1 MKLATELNA
10 MATKSIMN
18 RENKKFN
25 EVLMFA
31 DNVLAENLEAAVKH
45 GKRSIC
51 IKKPINIKWK
61 YLRAYLEQNNFI
73 TFGIGNYCWIKW

>member
-10 MATKSIMN
+10 IATKSIMN

-25 EVLMFA
+25 EALMFA
-31 DNVLAENLEAAVKH
+31 DNVLEENLEEAAKH
-45 GKRSIC
+45 GKRSIWV
-51 IKKPINIKWK
+51 KKPINIKWK

-73 TFGIGNYCWIKW
+73 TIGIGNYCWIKW

>member
-25 EVLMFA
+25 EA
-31 DNVLAENLEAAVKH
+31 IAVNKT
-45 GKRSIC
+45 
-51 IKKPINIKWK
+51 
-61 YLRAYLEQNNFI
+61 LR
-73 TFGIGNYCWIKW
+73 

>member
-25 EVLMFA
+25 EALMFA
-31 DNVLAENLEAAVKH
+31 DNVLAENLEEAAKR
-45 GKRSIC
+45 GKRSIWV
-51 IKKPINIKWK
+51 KKPINIKWK

-73 TFGIGNYCWIKW
+73 TIGIGNYCWIKW

>member
-25 EVLMFA
+25 EALMFA
-31 DNVLAENLEAAVKH
+31 DNVLSENLEEAAKH
-45 GKRSIC
+45 GKRSIWV
-51 IKKPINIKWK
+51 KKPINIKWK

-73 TFGIGNYCWIKW
+73 TIGIGNYCWIKW

>member
-25 EVLMFA
+25 EALMFA
-31 DNVLAENLEAAVKH
+31 DNVLAGNLEEAAKH
-45 GKRSIC
+45 GKRSIWV
-51 IKKPINIKWK
+51 KKPINIKWK
-61 YLRAYLEQNNFI
+61 YLRAYLEQNSFI
-73 TFGIGNYCWIKW
+73 TIGIGNYCWIKW